1 MKTEIKRPSVAGL
14 DRAFTIIAFASLK
27 ENNEPLDNENIDAEA
42 ARIERCVEY
51 YYKID
56 KNAELNYPEFAS
68 KFLQDNYKE
77 IVFGTKYLG
86 FFTEDLPE
94 GKERNFYMDEATVL
108 I

>member
-1 MKTEIKRPSVAGL
+1 MTKIKSPSFEGL
-14 DRAFTIIAFASLK
+14 QKAFSIIAFASLK
-27 ENNEPLDNENIDAEA
+27 ENNESLKDENIDAEA

-56 KNAELNYPEFAS
+56 KKADLDYPEFAS

-86 FFTEDLPE
+86 FFTEDIPA
-94 GKERNFYMDEATVL
+94 GKEREFFMDEAHL
-108 I
+108 IF